1 MFHRDLK
8 ELIDVHCTYQ
18 MLITNMKITPSVEF
32 NWWLKRLD
40 SKLLYNNMEKN
51 KKLPCHPLQDS
62 D

>member
-1 MFHRDLK
+1 MIIK
-8 ELIDVHCTYQ
+8 KK
-18 MLITNMKITPSVEF
+18 KITPSVEY
-32 NWWLKRLD
+32 NKWLKRLD